1 MKGNETLAQLIAG
14 KTVVTSD
21 LTARVKMENGHAYVS
36 KNGGEWIAATIPFDT
51 LLSLDMV
58 EDTREYIFSFK
69 EALHHLMASE
79 RIACELCP
87 CAVFSLRDDGMII
100 RGKSLVDVSEKD
112 VTFTPE
118 MMRARWAILDIAYA
132 PTPIPEAQEEDTEPA
147 PEEASEETPEAQE
160 EDAEPV
166 PSLREFPELMP
177 SAPITYPT
185 RDVHKGPVKDN
196 FADRSKKN
204 QVITILTRGVQPMA
218 ISEIASEVYPNY
230 DSLSKDHKNSLH
242 HNLRQLLSTLINEGQ
257 VERIGKGRNTRYSAP
272 GSL

>member
-14 KTVVTSD
+14 NTVVTAD
-21 LTARVKMENGHAYVS
+21 LTARVRMENGHAYVS
-36 KNGGEWIAATIPFDT
+36 KNGGEWVAATIPFDT

-58 EDTREYIFSFK
+58 EDSRDYIFSFR
-69 EALHHLMASE
+69 EALTHLMASKHV
-79 RIACELCP
+79 ACELCP
-87 CAVFSLRDDGMII
+87 CNVFSLRDDGMII
-100 RGKSLVDVSEKD
+100 RGKSLVDVTEKS

-118 MMRARWAILDIAYA
+118 MMRAKWAILDIAYDSE
-132 PTPIPEAQEEDTEPA
+132 TIPEA
-147 PEEASEETPEAQE
+147 TPEAQE
-160 EDAEPV
+160 EVPEVIPEEKEEDPEPV

-177 SAPITYPT
+177 STPITYPT

-204 QVITILTRGVQPMA
+204 QVVTILTRCVQPMA

-242 HNLRQLLSTLINEGQ
+242 HNLRQLLSALINEGQ